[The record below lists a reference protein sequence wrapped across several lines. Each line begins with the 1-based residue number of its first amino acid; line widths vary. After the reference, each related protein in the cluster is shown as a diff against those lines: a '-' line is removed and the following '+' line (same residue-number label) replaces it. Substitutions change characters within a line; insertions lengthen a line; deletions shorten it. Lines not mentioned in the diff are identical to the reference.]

1 MAYPGSSGIP
11 GAVKIIP
18 ASAFR
23 HYSQQQHQQHQ
34 SRSGDAGQQHYGEPN
49 DTYFNYDQVGILI
62 LIFES
67 YSKLEIA

>member
-23 HYSQQQHQQHQ
+23 HYSQQQHQG
-34 SRSGDAGQQHYGEPN
+34 RSGDVGQQYGEPN
-49 DTYFNYDQVGILI
+49 DTYFSYDQVGILI
-62 LIFES
+62 LIFKS
-67 YSKLEIA
+67 YSKLKFA